1 VPLSLQDQP
10 PSKAFRL
17 RAGLRKA
24 LDRTPL
30 TMRGL
35 LVAGLSGASLWAYG
49 FGRLDLLLFVIGMSG
64 LALVVV
70 AAAVTGTSA
79 LHVAR
84 VARER
89 RAEIGA
95 LECGSRLRTGF
106 RLPAFQRVPLVQLHW
121 TWERP
126 LHVEVHPR
134 LLGHSL
140 WEEVIGRQRAL
151 EERLV
156 RSIVVQDAFGLS
168 RVRWRNEEAIELMLL
183 PEVGGLRRSTLLP
196 SLSGADGM
204 PDPTG
209 LPEGDRM
216 EIRRYVPG
224 DSARHIM
231 WSWYAKTRQLVVRMP
246 ERSLDRSRRVVAYL
260 VCGDGDEPAAA
271 VARVALEQNA
281 LGTSWRFGADGTPG
295 SCDSLEPALRAICR
309 SGSRS
314 GVELRCGLREFLRD
328 PAVSGDTHCVVFAPA
343 RSGAWLQT
351 ALEILRERRGA
362 LSFVIATDGI
372 ARRRQ
377 RPRWQ
382 RLLLLDEAQ
391 RGSPADQ
398 LAMLSAQ
405 LVRAGARVL
414 IADRPSGRYYE
425 ESRAHALEAIA

>member
-1 VPLSLQDQP
+1 LQSPLP
-10 PSKAFRL
+10 TRAARL
-17 RAGLRKA
+17 RAGLRRA
-24 LDRTPL
+24 LERTPL
-30 TMRGL
+30 TTRGL
-35 LVAGLSGASLWAYG
+35 LVAALSGGSLWMYG

-70 AAAVTGTSA
+70 AAAATGATA

-84 VARER
+84 LTRER

-106 RLPAFQRVPLVQLHW
+106 RLPGLQRVPLVQLHW
-121 TWERP
+121 SWERP
-126 LHVEVHPR
+126 RHVEQRPR
-134 LLGHSL
+134 LLGDSF
-140 WEEVIGRQRAL
+140 WEEVIGQRRAL
-151 EERLV
+151 DERLV
-156 RSIVVQDAFGLS
+156 RRIVVQDAFGLS
-168 RVRWRNEEAIELMLL
+168 RVSWPHEETLEVMLL
-183 PEVGGLRRSTLLP
+183 PDVGLLRRSALLP
-196 SLSGADGM
+196 SLSGADGI

-224 DSARHIM
+224 DSARHIL
-231 WSWYAKTRQLVVRMP
+231 WSWFAKTRQLVVRMP

-309 SGSRS
+309 SGSRCDD
-314 GVELRCGLREFLRD
+314 GNEPRCSLREFLRD
-328 PAVSGDTHCVVFAPA
+328 PAVAGDSHCVVFAPA
-343 RSGAWLQT
+343 RSGPWMQS

-362 LSFVIATDGI
+362 LSFVLATDGI
-372 ARRRQ
+372 ARRRP

-382 RLLLLDEAQ
+382 RLLLVEETAS
-391 RGSPADQ
+391 GSPADQ
-398 LAMLSAQ
+398 LAMLAAQ

-425 ESRAHALEAIA
+425 ETRGHALEAIA